1 MEKGSRIQRKN
12 RIAKLSSARR
22 FSAGWPYPK
31 KTWVCAGLG
40 AVFLGIT
47 SQWGSQLEKNQ
58 NVDFTAPS
66 GWLTVLL
73 TSLAAAPLLA
83 FGFTQIKEWETRQAD
98 REEKQRRQRWREWQK
113 WLLTSL
119 GLFLFWLPVF
129 LAVYPGF
136 FAYDATDELT
146 EVLTGNYVT
155 RHPLLHVLL
164 LGKTVTGLQK
174 LTGSYN
180 SGIAVYVLLQMAG
193 MALLL
198 SWVLKSLRQLGAG
211 RMICL
216 LGFLFL
222 ALFPVVPMYVLC
234 TSKDMPFTAGMLTV
248 LILLCRLAREKEAF
262 FYKKGPLAGL
272 GAGLFVMAV
281 FRNNGFPIFLLL
293 IPALLFLAGKSGRR
307 RMVMLS
313 AAVLAAC
320 IGLNTVLNRALD
332 PVDTGAAETFTVP
345 IQQLA
350 RTWKYS
356 PEVFSQEDR
365 QTLFEILPEETLA
378 LYTPKLS
385 DLVKAGFITENFEK
399 EPEKYAS
406 LWLRTGLKAP
416 FTYGN
421 AWLMTSYGFW
431 YPNAAMDVYNGW
443 RNYEESSYFSFETET
458 PGIRDSRFP
467 WLEEQYRKLSWE
479 NAAQNIPVFSLL
491 FSPGFLCWLWVLSG
505 LYLIAAGR
513 QRELTALLPVY
524 LNLLTVLFGPTY
536 LVRYVLIFWF
546 GLPLLAS
553 LYGPRVKGGV
563 IAHS

>member
-1 MEKGSRIQRKN
+1 MEKGSRTQRKN
-12 RIAKLSSARR
+12 KIARQH
-22 FSAGWPYPK
+22 FAGRPYPK
-31 KTWVCAGLG
+31 KTWICAGLG
-40 AVFLGIT
+40 AIFLGLS

-66 GWLTVLL
+66 TWLDV
-73 TSLAAAPLLA
+73 SVWVLAATPLLA
-83 FGFTQIKEWETRQAD
+83 FLFTRLREWEAKQAD
-98 REEKQRRQRWREWQK
+98 REEKQGPQRWREWQK
-113 WLLTSL
+113 WLLTAL

-146 EVLTGNYVT
+146 EILTGNYVT

-164 LGKTVTGLQK
+164 LGKTVTGLQR

-180 SGIAVYVLLQMAG
+180 SGIAVYVIFQMAG

-198 SWVLKSLRQLGAG
+198 SWVLKSLRRLGAG

-216 LGFLFL
+216 FGFLFL

-272 GAGLFVMAV
+272 GAGLFVMAI

-365 QTLFEILPEETLA
+365 QTLFEILPEEALA

-385 DLVKAGFITENFEK
+385 DLVKAGFITGNFEK

-416 FTYGN
+416 FTYVN

-431 YPNAAMDVYNGW
+431 YPDAAMDVYNGW
-443 RNYEESSYFSFETET
+443 RNYGKSSYFSFETEE

-479 NAAQNIPVFSLL
+479 NATQNIPVFSLL
-491 FSPGFLCWLWVLSG
+491 FSLGFLCWIWVLSG

-513 QRELTALLPVY
+513 QRELLALLPVY

-546 GLPLLAS
+546 GLPLLGA
-553 LYGPRVKGGV
+553 LYGLRTKSGAIVRD
-563 IAHS
+563 

>member
-1 MEKGSRIQRKN
+1 MEKGSRTQRKN
-12 RIAKLSSARR
+12 KIAKQH
-22 FSAGWPYPK
+22 FAGRPYPK
-31 KTWVCAGLG
+31 KTWICAGLG
-40 AVFLGIT
+40 AIFLGLS

-66 GWLTVLL
+66 TWLAV
-73 TSLAAAPLLA
+73 SVWVLAATPLLA
-83 FGFTQIKEWETRQAD
+83 FLFTRLREWEAKQAD
-98 REEKQRRQRWREWQK
+98 REEKQGPQRWREWQK
-113 WLLTSL
+113 WLLTAL

-146 EVLTGNYVT
+146 EILTGNYVT

-164 LGKTVTGLQK
+164 LGKTVTGLQR

-180 SGIAVYVLLQMAG
+180 SGIAVYVIFQMAG

-198 SWVLKSLRQLGAG
+198 SWVLKSLRRLGAG

-216 LGFLFL
+216 FGFLFL

-272 GAGLFVMAV
+272 GAGLFVMAI

-365 QTLFEILPEETLA
+365 QTLFEILPEEALA

-385 DLVKAGFITENFEK
+385 DLVKAGFITGNFEK

-416 FTYGN
+416 FTYVN

-431 YPNAAMDVYNGW
+431 YPDAAMDVYNGW
-443 RNYEESSYFSFETET
+443 RNYGKSSYFSFETEE

-479 NAAQNIPVFSLL
+479 NATQNIPVFSLL
-491 FSPGFLCWLWVLSG
+491 FSPGFLCWIWVLSG

-513 QRELTALLPVY
+513 QRELLALLPVY

-546 GLPLLAS
+546 GLPLLGA
-553 LYGPRVKGGV
+553 LYGLRTKRGAIVRD
-563 IAHS
+563 

>member
-1 MEKGSRIQRKN
+1 MEKGSRTQRKN
-12 RIAKLSSARR
+12 KIARQH
-22 FSAGWPYPK
+22 SAGRPYPK
-31 KTWVCAGLG
+31 KTWICAGLG
-40 AVFLGIT
+40 AIFLGLS

-66 GWLTVLL
+66 TWLAV
-73 TSLAAAPLLA
+73 SVWVLAATPLLA
-83 FGFTQIKEWETRQAD
+83 FLFTRLREWEAKQAD
-98 REEKQRRQRWREWQK
+98 REEKQGPQRWREWQK
-113 WLLTSL
+113 WLLTAL

-146 EVLTGNYVT
+146 EILTGNYVT

-164 LGKTVTGLQK
+164 LGKTVTGLQR

-180 SGIAVYVLLQMAG
+180 SGIAVYVIFQMAG

-198 SWVLKSLRQLGAG
+198 SWVLKSLRRLGAG

-216 LGFLFL
+216 FGFLFL

-272 GAGLFVMAV
+272 GAGLFVMAI

-365 QTLFEILPEETLA
+365 QTLFEILPEEALA

-385 DLVKAGFITENFEK
+385 DLVKAGFITGNFEK

-416 FTYGN
+416 FTYVN

-431 YPNAAMDVYNGW
+431 YPDAAMDVYNGW
-443 RNYEESSYFSFETET
+443 RNYGKSSYFSFETEE

-479 NAAQNIPVFSLL
+479 NATQNIPVFSLL
-491 FSPGFLCWLWVLSG
+491 FSPGFLCWIWVLSG
-505 LYLIAAGR
+505 LYLIEAGR
-513 QRELTALLPVY
+513 QRELLALLPVY

-546 GLPLLAS
+546 GLPLLGV
-553 LYGPRVKGGV
+553 LYGLRTKRGAIVRD
-563 IAHS
+563 